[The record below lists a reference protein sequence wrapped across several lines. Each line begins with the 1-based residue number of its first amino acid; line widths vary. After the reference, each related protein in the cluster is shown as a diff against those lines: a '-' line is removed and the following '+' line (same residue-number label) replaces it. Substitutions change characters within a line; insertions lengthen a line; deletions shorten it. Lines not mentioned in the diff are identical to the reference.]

1 MSDAGVVRETRQVL
15 AELKCGKCQLQ
26 VAVGE
31 GGLCQFSWRAEEEWR
46 KVPLCFAAGKENGS
60 ARNLA
65 CWLLQWLAYKARAIP
80 LCRTLRSYF
89 KETVS
94 GRLQMTLAADV
105 A

>member
-31 GGLCQFSWRAEEEWR
+31 GGLCQFSGEPRRVAEGSS
-46 KVPLCFAAGKENGS
+46 LFAAGKENGS

-65 CWLLQWLAYKARAIP
+65 CWLLQWLAYKARATP

-94 GRLQMTLAADV
+94 GRL
-105 A
+105 